1 MYAGD
6 YAKIVMHLL
15 SFTNPQQKFTMLVIK
30 LVPIL
35 HIRRLMHR
43 GEINLHSHVPLKL

>member
-6 YAKIVMHLL
+6 YATLFMYLL

-35 HIRRLMHR
+35 HMRRLMHR
-43 GEINLHSHVPLKL
+43 GEVNLHSHVPLKL